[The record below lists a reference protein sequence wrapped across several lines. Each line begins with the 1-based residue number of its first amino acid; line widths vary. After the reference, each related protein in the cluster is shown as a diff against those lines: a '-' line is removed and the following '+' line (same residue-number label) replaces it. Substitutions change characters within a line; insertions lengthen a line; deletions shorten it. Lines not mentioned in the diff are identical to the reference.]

1 MAYADKRDGK
11 LTGSFVGERRKIG
24 RDLIERETGAT
35 VRVVSVDVVALWAA
49 PTPTSSRS
57 ATPRPNT
64 KRSTPLAATPATN

>member
-35 VRVVSVDVVALWAA
+35 VRVVSVDVVAL
-49 PTPTSSRS
+49 
-57 ATPRPNT
+57 
-64 KRSTPLAATPATN
+64 